1 MKTNRPLR
9 LLSLFSGIGAFERAL
24 ENLSIPFT
32 ISAFCEINPYAS
44 KAYSILHQ
52 ISESANLRDVAMA
65 DGSRFHGLI
74 DMVTYGFPCQDISIA
89 GKKAGFFDE
98 EGNATRSGLFFD
110 ALRIIRE
117 AKPVVA
123 IAENV
128 KHLTSIKMEKEF
140 TTVIRSLETIG
151 YNNYWRILNA
161 KDYGLPQNR
170 ERVFI
175 VSIRKDTDN
184 SFLFPEPEPL
194 NLRMKDF
201 LDSNVDESY
210 FLSHEQCS
218 RVVLLSPPSK
228 GCHEEA
234 KIIQAADLS
243 HYQND
248 QMNRV
253 YSPDGLA
260 PTLKSVSGGG
270 REIKVLDNHRIRK
283 LTEREYFRLMGF
295 TAEDAALLKAN
306 GISKTQLY
314 RMAGNSIAVPVLEKL
329 FRALGAYFSM

>member
-1 MKTNRPLR
+1 
-9 LLSLFSGIGAFERAL
+9 
-24 ENLSIPFT
+24 
-32 ISAFCEINPYAS
+32 
-44 KAYSILHQ
+44 
-52 ISESANLRDVAMA
+52 
-65 DGSRFHGLI
+65 
-74 DMVTYGFPCQDISIA
+74 
-89 GKKAGFFDE
+89 
-98 EGNATRSGLFFD
+98 
-110 ALRIIRE
+110 
-117 AKPVVA
+117 
-123 IAENV
+123 
-128 KHLTSIKMEKEF
+128 MEKEF
-140 TTVIRSLETIG
+140 STVIRSLEDIG

-175 VSIRKDTDN
+175 VSIRKDADN

-218 RVVLLSPPSK
+218 RVVLLPPSSK
-228 GCHEEA
+228 GCYEEA

>member
-1 MKTNRPLR
+1 MKINHSLR
-9 LLSLFSGIGAFERAL
+9 LLSLFSGVGAFERAL

-32 ISAFCEINPYAS
+32 VSAFCEINQYAS

-52 ISESANLRDVAMA
+52 ISESANLKDVTTA
-65 DGSRFHGLI
+65 DCSRFHDLI
-74 DMVTYGFPCQDISIA
+74 DLITYGFPCQDISIA
-89 GKKAGFFDE
+89 GKKAGFFDG

-110 ALRIIRE
+110 AVRIIQDV
-117 AKPVVA
+117 KPVIA

-128 KHLTSIKMEKEF
+128 KHLASTKMEKEF
-140 TTVIRSLETIG
+140 STVIRSLEDIG

-175 VSIRKDTDN
+175 VSIRKDADN

-218 RVVLLSPPSK
+218 RVVLLPPPHQK
-228 GCHEEA
+228 GVM
-234 KIIQAADLS
+234 K
-243 HYQND
+243 
-248 QMNRV
+248 
-253 YSPDGLA
+253 
-260 PTLKSVSGGG
+260 
-270 REIKVLDNHRIRK
+270 K
-283 LTEREYFRLMGF
+283 LR
-295 TAEDAALLKAN
+295 
-306 GISKTQLY
+306 
-314 RMAGNSIAVPVLEKL
+314 L
-329 FRALGAYFSM
+329 FRQPI

>member
-1 MKTNRPLR
+1 MNNVP
-9 LLSLFSGIGAFERAL
+9 
-24 ENLSIPFT
+24 
-32 ISAFCEINPYAS
+32 AS
-44 KAYSILHQ
+44 
-52 ISESANLRDVAMA
+52 
-65 DGSRFHGLI
+65 
-74 DMVTYGFPCQDISIA
+74 
-89 GKKAGFFDE
+89 
-98 EGNATRSGLFFD
+98 
-110 ALRIIRE
+110 
-117 AKPVVA
+117 
-123 IAENV
+123 
-128 KHLTSIKMEKEF
+128 
-140 TTVIRSLETIG
+140 
-151 YNNYWRILNA
+151 
-161 KDYGLPQNR
+161 
-170 ERVFI
+170 
-175 VSIRKDTDN
+175 
-184 SFLFPEPEPL
+184 SF
-194 NLRMKDF
+194 
-201 LDSNVDESY
+201 
-210 FLSHEQCS
+210 
-218 RVVLLSPPSK
+218 SPPSSK